1 MRRFIFASHHKLAYG
16 LKDTVDFLTG
26 ATKTVYDIN
35 AYLDDETKDIDTVVA
50 ELFASFDDEDEVVV
64 LVDLMGGSVY
74 QKFYPYM
81 SEKVHVICGMNLPMA
96 LSFVLAP
103 EDECL
108 TSEKKIGKFGYSV
121 QKKKNVSQNNIKK
134 YHKGY
139 GTIDEATTRDQILY
153 GDANQECTGVVTT
166 CWASVDVIR
175 FAIEKGA
182 NFIICHEALFW
193 NHGDHTDWLE
203 ESKNEVYL
211 EKKQLLDDH
220 GIVVWRNH
228 DYIHSGIP
236 YNGSY
241 IDGIFLGLAKKM
253 NWDKM
258 IKNTVNSID
267 DTLECSTE
275 YEFDHAIEATDLAK
289 QLVDT
294 CNLNGIK
301 LIGNDQAKIKKAAV
315 LFHVFGDAKEQIMNT
330 DKSDIDCLLTMEL
343 IDFTYAEYI
352 RDSGCLDKN
361 RVALGMGHFNLEE
374 PGMEYM
380 LTYLD
385 EAAQCHVPA
394 WFKQSGDN
402 YKYIVK

>member
-1 MRRFIFASHHKLAYG
+1 ML
-16 LKDTVDFLTG
+16 
-26 ATKTVYDIN
+26 IN
-35 AYLDDETKDIDTVVA
+35 QMIE
-50 ELFASFDDEDEVVV
+50 
-64 LVDLMGGSVY
+64 
-74 QKFYPYM
+74 
-81 SEKVHVICGMNLPMA
+81 
-96 LSFVLAP
+96 
-103 EDECL
+103 
-108 TSEKKIGKFGYSV
+108 
-121 QKKKNVSQNNIKK
+121 NIKK

-253 NWDKM
+253 N
-258 IKNTVNSID
+258 
-267 DTLECSTE
+267 
-275 YEFDHAIEATDLAK
+275 
-289 QLVDT
+289 
-294 CNLNGIK
+294 
-301 LIGNDQAKIKKAAV
+301 
-315 LFHVFGDAKEQIMNT
+315 
-330 DKSDIDCLLTMEL
+330 
-343 IDFTYAEYI
+343 
-352 RDSGCLDKN
+352 
-361 RVALGMGHFNLEE
+361 
-374 PGMEYM
+374 
-380 LTYLD
+380 
-385 EAAQCHVPA
+385 
-394 WFKQSGDN
+394 
-402 YKYIVK
+402 

>member
-1 MRRFIFASHHKLAYG
+1 ML
-16 LKDTVDFLTG
+16 
-26 ATKTVYDIN
+26 IN
-35 AYLDDETKDIDTVVA
+35 QMIE
-50 ELFASFDDEDEVVV
+50 
-64 LVDLMGGSVY
+64 
-74 QKFYPYM
+74 
-81 SEKVHVICGMNLPMA
+81 
-96 LSFVLAP
+96 
-103 EDECL
+103 
-108 TSEKKIGKFGYSV
+108 
-121 QKKKNVSQNNIKK
+121 NIKK

-139 GTIDEATTRDQILY
+139 GTIDETTTRDKILY

-211 EKKQLLDDH
+211 EKKQLLDTH

-258 IKNTVNSID
+258 IKNTVNPMV
-267 DTLECSTE
+267 DTLQCSMA

-315 LFHVFGDAKEQIMNT
+315 LFHVFGDAKEQIVNT

-385 EAAQCHVPA
+385 ETAQCHVPA